1 MNKLAKIAVVVAGLA
16 LVAQVAKANDF
27 DIILGFNGNGATSDY
42 VINLGNANTSVGVGS
57 GQVTDLSSFFNA
69 TTFNS
74 IFTAGV
80 NGTLMG
86 AGGGQ
91 NATSPT
97 LYYTENRGAAGNAS
111 SALSLAPT
119 LTSTSFAKNGA
130 GNFNDL
136 PNTFSGLNS
145 TGGNLTVASSD
156 PDSWSSQITSG
167 NPGSFTSNTGLNSPS
182 SAIGSGVI
190 YEDLWQA
197 TKSGNKMVWT
207 YTGYLTFDDTGSS
220 PSLTFSAVPVP
231 EPSTYGLF
239 GAAGVLVLALRRR
252 FSHKNA

>member
-1 MNKLAKIAVVVAGLA
+1 MNKLAKVAVVVAGLA
-16 LVAQVAKANDF
+16 LVAQAAKANDF

-91 NATSPT
+91 TSSSPT
-97 LYYTENRGAAGNAS
+97 LYFTENRGAAGNAS
-111 SALSLAPT
+111 AALSLTPT
-119 LTSTSFAKNGA
+119 LNSSSAASQGA

-136 PNTFSGLNS
+136 PNTFSSFNS
-145 TGGNLTVASSD
+145 AGANLTIAKGD
-156 PDSWSSQITSG
+156 PDSWTSQVTSG
-167 NPGSFTSNTGLNSPS
+167 NPGSFPAQTGMNPS

-190 YEDLWQA
+190 YEDLWKA
-197 TKSGNKMVWT
+197 TKNGTHLNWS
-207 YTGYLTFDDTGSS
+207 YTGYLTFDDSGSS
-220 PSLTFSAVPVP
+220 PLLTFTAVPVP

-252 FSHKNA
+252 FSQKNA

>member
-1 MNKLAKIAVVVAGLA
+1 MNKLAKVAVVVAGLA

-80 NGTLMG
+80 NGTFMG

-91 NATSPT
+91 TASSPT
-97 LYYTENRGAAGNAS
+97 FYFTENRGAAGDAS
-111 SALSLAPT
+111 SALSSVPT
-119 LTSTSFAKNGA
+119 FNSSSSASAAAGHFNAIPGA
-130 GNFNDL
+130 F
-136 PNTFSGLNS
+136 PSLNS
-145 TGGNLTVASSD
+145 AGANLTIASGD
-156 PDSWSSQITSG
+156 PNSFTSQVTSG
-167 NPGSFTSNTGLNSPS
+167 NPGSLLGDQGLMPS

-190 YEDLWQA
+190 YEDLWKA
-197 TKSGNKMVWT
+197 TKNGTHLNWS
-207 YTGYLTFDDTGSS
+207 YTGYLTFDDSGSS
-220 PSLTFSAVPVP
+220 PLLTFSAVPVP

-252 FSHKNA
+252 FSQKNA